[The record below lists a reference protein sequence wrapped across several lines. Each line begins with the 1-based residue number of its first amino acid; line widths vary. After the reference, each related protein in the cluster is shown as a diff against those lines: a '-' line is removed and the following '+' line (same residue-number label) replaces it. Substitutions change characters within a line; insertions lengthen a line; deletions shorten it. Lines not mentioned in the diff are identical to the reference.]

1 LKKQPNRWLVFS
13 SLAVQIALV
22 IYAAVKLGSWLDL
35 YLKSE
40 SNFWALILSAIGIV
54 FVLILIQKQSKNL
67 NDS

>member
-40 SNFWALILSAIGIV
+40 SNFWALTLSAIGIV